1 MSLHFSGRYYSCQG
15 LFLWNVVMPKEYSK
29 TKNCT
34 IRGCNFISKHP
45 DRRKC
50 YDCGPL
56 RKDRLPECTPPA
68 TEKKC
73 SKCLKHKPLDEF
85 NKCKKSRHGVVSECK
100 SCRKKYRDS
109 KQYILTCS
117 SFNCND
123 SFISKRPVPCKCPKC
138 RPVATKSSDALCRYV
153 APFYDNMQEFQDC
166 HSGLY
171 QHAEKVGILGEIRE
185 HMLPMDT
192 PFSRGG
198 FISRCDRNEG
208 FGTFY
213 LLKCHDDNESF
224 YKFGITSRD
233 VEARYF
239 YETAYQYH
247 TIISFEAPAGFV
259 WDLERHVQR
268 LVADIKYS
276 PRIRFGGSTRE
287 CFKCNSNNKIFKNL
301 LTIDPYLQSA

>member
-1 MSLHFSGRYYSCQG
+1 
-15 LFLWNVVMPKEYSK
+15 MPNKYSK
-29 TKNCT
+29 PKTCIICN
-34 IRGCNFISKHP
+34 CNFISKHP
-45 DRRKC
+45 DRTKC

-56 RKDRLPECTPPA
+56 RKDRLPEGTPPA

-85 NKCKKSRHGVVSECK
+85 NKCKKSRHGVVSEC
-100 SCRKKYRDS
+100 SECRKKHRDS
-109 KQYILTCS
+109 RQYVLTCS
-117 SFNCND
+117 SFNCDN
-123 SFISKRPVPCKCPKC
+123 SFISKRTVPRRCPEC
-138 RPVATKSSDALCRYV
+138 RPVITKSSDALCRY
-153 APFYDNMQEFQDC
+153 AAEFYDNMKEFQRS
-166 HSGLY
+166 HGGLY
-171 QHAEKVGILGEIRE
+171 LHAEKRGILNEIRG

-192 PFSRGG
+192 LFSRSG
-198 FISRCDRNEG
+198 FISRCDANEG

-213 LLKCHDDNESF
+213 LLKCYDDNESF

-239 YETAYQYH
+239 YTMEYQYH

-301 LTIDPYLQSA
+301 LTIDPYLHSA